1 MYGDNLNK
9 IFSGNYDCDLW
20 PYQSTERV
28 RDSGMKIIEYVKDD
42 HIHPIGIGLKRYAVD
57 TEYRITDPKLRILQ
71 RSSKTLSVVRHPTS
85 DN

>member
-1 MYGDNLNK
+1 
-9 IFSGNYDCDLW
+9 
-20 PYQSTERV
+20 
-28 RDSGMKIIEYVKDD
+28 MKIIEYVKDD